1 MLDCTT
7 FESPDN
13 PGDGVQIEV
22 SEDSESMRSS
32 SPESAVFSGHVD
44 EAFFSRSAGD
54 YHSTDETSASK
65 SPIPSSIGLVLA
77 VGCVSKKLQVQ
88 NHSHNWLA
96 ERSLLWRWTVGP
108 FSL

>member
-44 EAFFSRSAGD
+44 GEFNGGGSGGG
-54 YHSTDETSASK
+54 
-65 SPIPSSIGLVLA
+65 SPFGFW
-77 VGCVSKKLQVQ
+77 C
-88 NHSHNWLA
+88 
-96 ERSLLWRWTVGP
+96 
-108 FSL
+108 